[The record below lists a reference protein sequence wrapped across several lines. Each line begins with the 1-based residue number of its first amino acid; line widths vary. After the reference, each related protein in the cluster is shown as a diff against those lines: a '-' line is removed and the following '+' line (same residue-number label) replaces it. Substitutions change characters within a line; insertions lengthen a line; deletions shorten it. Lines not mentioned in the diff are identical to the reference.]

1 MEIPFVGTFIV
12 RGGVSAVSFNGD
24 LVSETKGVTAKN
36 HYVNKLFASSNNKLN
51 LQIAD
56 QGQVKT
62 NPAIGLGGAVRLT
75 GDAENWLKNNLN
87 ISVQEILSRPY
98 DSRKSQRIHSAKSQ
112 GVLNRYASVKPDDL
126 RNKSW
131 ALNNGSLTEQNKAL
145 FDRIS
150 DTRSGG

>member
-56 QGQVKT
+56 HGQNKT

-87 ISVQEILSRPY
+87 ISV
-98 DSRKSQRIHSAKSQ
+98 
-112 GVLNRYASVKPDDL
+112 
-126 RNKSW
+126 
-131 ALNNGSLTEQNKAL
+131 
-145 FDRIS
+145 
-150 DTRSGG
+150 